1 MNDLCIGGAGIDG
14 IIFVGALEYL
24 HSNCL
29 LDLKRFYGC
38 SIGAL
43 IGILYITGI
52 SPKKILSMLMEIDTK
67 ELIQY
72 DFSNIKTNN
81 SILNNTL
88 LNTLTSY
95 IENHDTITIGE
106 FVEKYNVDINI
117 YSANLTTY
125 GYTNFN
131 KKDYPEIKLK
141 DAVIA
146 SMSVPFIFPPTKIG
160 ENYYIDG
167 CVKNI
172 LGAPPRDIL
181 IMGYSIILKNNYS
194 NTYVGKVMNT
204 MRDDWL
210 PNSLYTIE
218 CQGKLEFRDI
228 LNLDN
233 ILSSTIIFEMYKD
246 GINTSRNQLGHNNFT
261 TWE

>member
-14 IIFVGALEYL
+14 VMFVGALEYL
-24 HSNCL
+24 HSNSL

-43 IGILYITGI
+43 IGILYITGV
-52 SPKKILSMLMEIDTK
+52 SPKKILSTLMEIDKK

-88 LNTLTSY
+88 LNTLTSC
-95 IENHDTITIGE
+95 IENHDTLTIGD

-117 YSANLTTY
+117 YSVSLTTY
-125 GYTNFN
+125 KYINFN
-131 KKDYPEIKLK
+131 KIDYPEIKLK

-146 SMSVPFIFPPTKIG
+146 SMSVPFIFPPAKIG
-160 ENYYIDG
+160 EHYYIDG
-167 CVKNI
+167 CVKNV
-172 LGAPPRDIL
+172 LGSPPRDIF

-194 NTYVGKVMNT
+194 NSYVGKIINS
-204 MRDDWL
+204 MRDASL

-218 CQGKLEFRDI
+218 CQGKLEARDI
-228 LNLDN
+228 LNITNL
-233 ILSSTIIFEMYKD
+233 LTSTGMFEMYKD
-246 GINTSRNQLGHNNFT
+246 GINSSRNQIGNNNFT

>member
-14 IIFVGALEYL
+14 VMFVGALEYL
-24 HSNCL
+24 HSNSL

-38 SIGAL
+38 SIGSL

-117 YSANLTTY
+117 YSASLSTY
-125 GYTNFN
+125 EYINFN

-146 SMSVPFIFPPTKIG
+146 SMSVPFIFPPMKIG
-160 ENYYIDG
+160 EKYYIDG

-172 LGAPPRDIL
+172 LGSPPRDIF

-194 NTYVGKVMNT
+194 TTYVGKVMNT
-204 MRDDWL
+204 MRDDSL

-228 LNLDN
+228 LNIENL
-233 ILSSTIIFEMYKD
+233 LKSTIIFEMYKD
-246 GINTSRNQLGHNNFT
+246 GINTSRNQLSHNNFT